1 MKKSMIETAYQVLS
15 SHGNSMPFVQLWTE
29 VSQEMG
35 FNERQFEDNIAHFYT
50 DLSMDGRF
58 MNMAGNTWD
67 LRTRHKYS
75 ECVTDTDSIAIDEDE
90 DEDDEDMIMDESSMK
105 QGQDE

>member
-1 MKKSMIETAYQVLS
+1 MKKSMIEIAYQVLS
-15 SHGNSMPFVQLWTE
+15 GHGSSMPFVQLWTE
-29 VSQEMG
+29 VSREMG
-35 FNERQFEDNIAHFYT
+35 FNESQFEENIAHFYT

-67 LRTRHKYS
+67 LRSRHKYS
-75 ECVTDTDSIAIDEDE
+75 ECVTDTDSIAIDED
-90 DEDDEDMIMDESSMK
+90 DEDDGDIMDESLLVK